1 MRRPLKP
8 FAVEVRRSGRRAP
21 QPFLPLRE
29 LAEEAPQPD
38 YFTPVVEPATPVA
51 SEAQPAPEQSAPRR
65 VLQDLN
71 EPLHDPLA
79 ERLQQLESRLARR
92 GRPPG
97 SKNKVKR
104 SPAPPAFDISAF
116 FAAPVAPDGPETAPA
131 AVVLAPVPFTRR
143 PREQRFGWIK
153 KQLRRGERW
162 KRRLPKILW

>member
-21 QPFLPLRE
+21 QPFLPLRD
-29 LAEEAPQPD
+29 LVEEAPQPD
-38 YFTPVVEPATPVA
+38 YFTPLVEPAPPAVEPTP
-51 SEAQPAPEQSAPRR
+51 ENSAPRR

-71 EPLHDPLA
+71 EPLHDPVA

-92 GRPPG
+92 GRPRG

-104 SPAPPAFDISAF
+104 PPMPAGFDLSAF
-116 FAAPVAPDGPETAPA
+116 FHAPDPPETAPA
-131 AVVLAPVPFTRR
+131 PAVLAPVPFTRR

-153 KQLRRGERW
+153 KTLRRGERW